1 MTGVVK
7 VLEPDDFER
16 ELIKAGVLTQEE
28 GESMAAY
35 GERIYK
41 RRGCVGCHTVDGV
54 DGIGPS
60 WKGLYGRTESLSDGS
75 TVKAEDQ
82 YIKDS
87 IYEPNKQVVAGF
99 APQMPSY
106 QGQLDESQ
114 VTAVIEY
121 IKTLK

>member
-1 MTGVVK
+1 
-7 VLEPDDFER
+7 
-16 ELIKAGVLTQEE
+16 
-28 GESMAAY
+28 MAAY

-41 RRGCVGCHTVDGV
+41 RRSCVGCHSIDGV
-54 DGIGPS
+54 DGVGPS
-60 WKGLYGRTESLSDGS
+60 WKGLYGRTESLSDGT

-106 QGQLDESQ
+106 QGQLDDTQ